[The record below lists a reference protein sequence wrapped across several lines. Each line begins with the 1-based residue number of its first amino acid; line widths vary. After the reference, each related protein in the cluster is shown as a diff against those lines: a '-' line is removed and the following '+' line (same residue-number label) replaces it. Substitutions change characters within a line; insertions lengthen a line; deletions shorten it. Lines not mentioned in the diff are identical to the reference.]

1 MWRRRVADCKR
12 VIAAE
17 RACPWRQQIYANCP
31 TSNFFCNSTASFSSS
46 SYSRKSSSLHNYY
59 IRKRRKWP
67 IRPYK
72 TEWHQAFAFQL
83 AKQSFKRS
91 IRKSKTH
98 LLSDLISSFAAYE
111 VESTPQSYHFLFK
124 VLIHNRPSNWDDQVS
139 QILEHIEKVESFE
152 TPECMFIDLIKFY
165 GDNNMLND
173 AVELFFRIPKF
184 RCEPSVEVLNTLL
197 SVLCRSRRGLEIVP
211 QILMN
216 TQGMN
221 IRIEESSFEIL
232 IRALCRIGRV
242 SNAFELLNHMV
253 EEGFGVNQ
261 KVCSLMLATMCRQ
274 LNYNTG
280 EVMGFLEELKGLGF
294 EPRRDDLCNVIRFL
308 VNKEKVEDA
317 LGLLKQ
323 MKMNGLRPDILCY
336 NLVLDGLIFQRDFLR
351 ADKVF
356 DELLVLGLIPNI
368 HTYNV
373 YINGLCMQKKV
384 GDGINMLHSME
395 ELGCAPELSTYSTI
409 LRALCEAG
417 ELIRAREMVN
427 RMQQKCM
434 QLNSETY
441 EIIIDGFVSNGD
453 IDAARSLLNEMLDKN
468 LVPPPPTL
476 DKIICWFCKNGLSI
490 KAAELLGEVVI
501 KDIAPGASAWRALIQ
516 ECDLTFNVERI
527 VDLTKNQLQV
537 DNSSVQRS

>member
-1 MWRRRVADCKR
+1 MWRRVADCKR

-17 RACPWRQQIYANCP
+17 RACQWQQQFYANCP

-46 SYSRKSSSLHNYY
+46 SSSRKSSSLHNYY

-111 VESTPQSYHFLFK
+111 VDPTHQSYHFLFK
-124 VLIHNRPSNWDDQVS
+124 VLIQNRPSNWDDQIP
-139 QILEHIEKVESFE
+139 QILEHIEKVENFE
-152 TPECMFIDLIKFY
+152 TPECMFIGLIKFY

-184 RCEPSVEVLNTLL
+184 RCEPSVEILNTLL
-197 SVLCRSRRGLEIVP
+197 SVLCRSKRGLEIVP
-211 QILMN
+211 QILIN
-216 TQGMN
+216 TQEMN

-242 SNAFELLNHMV
+242 NNAFELLNHMV

-280 EVMGFLEELKGLGF
+280 EVMGFLEELKKLGF
-294 EPRRDDLCNVIRFL
+294 EPGKDDLCNIIRFL
-308 VNKEKVEDA
+308 VNKEK
-317 LGLLKQ
+317 
-323 MKMNGLRPDILCY
+323 
-336 NLVLDGLIFQRDFLR
+336 RDFLR

-356 DELLVLGLIPNI
+356 DELLVLGMIPNI

-384 GDGINMLHSME
+384 EDGINILHSME

-417 ELIRAREMVN
+417 ELIRVREVVN

-441 EIIIDGFVSNGD
+441 EIIIDGFVNNGD
-453 IDAARSLLNEMLDKN
+453 IDAACSLLNEMLDRN
-468 LVPPPPTL
+468 LNPRPPTL
-476 DKIICWFCKNGLSI
+476 DKLICWFCKNGLYI
-490 KAAELLGEVVI
+490 KAVKLLGDVVI
-501 KDIAPGASAWRALIQ
+501 KDIAPGASTWRALIQ
-516 ECDLTFNVERI
+516 GCDLAFNVEKI
-527 VDLTKNQLQV
+527 VNLTKNQLQF